1 MSNINEIVDKYLTER
16 KSKFDYQIYH
26 NSYTSA
32 VDTGLKHAE
41 VKGYTTD
48 PEEVASY
55 VGFGPRKPGRGKT
68 TTVHIPLYK
77 DGKPQRKALHIV
89 VYNRETNTNPYELTA
104 YIL

>member
-1 MSNINEIVDKYLTER
+1 MRLQQHLNER

-26 NSYTSA
+26 SSYTSA
-32 VDTGLKHAE
+32 VNTALKHAE

-48 PEEVASY
+48 TDEVATL
-55 VGFGPRKPGRGKT
+55 VGFGPKKPGRGKT

-77 DGKPQRKALHIV
+77 GDKPQKKALHIV
-89 VYNRETNTNPYELTA
+89 VYNREVQTNTYELTA